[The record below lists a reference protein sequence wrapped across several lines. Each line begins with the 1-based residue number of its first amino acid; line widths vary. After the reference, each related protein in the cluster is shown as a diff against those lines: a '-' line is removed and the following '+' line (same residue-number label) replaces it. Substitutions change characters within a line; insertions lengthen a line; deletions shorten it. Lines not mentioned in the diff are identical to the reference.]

1 MGDGC
6 WAGGRW
12 VAWGFQ
18 NRETALRQIENSH
31 FEIKVLDG
39 LANAYFAM
47 AAIIAAGTKGVVD
60 KEKLIWGDC
69 QGDPAALSVE
79 EREKLGVKE
88 MFPLDLEAALGE
100 LEADDVMVELMGK
113 EMVGRY
119 VAVKKAEMDLLG
131 GMKVEERKEWI
142 IERY

>member
-1 MGDGC
+1 MADGC

-12 VAWGFQ
+12 VTWGFQ

-47 AAIIAAGTKGVVD
+47 AAIIAAGTKGVID
-60 KEKLIWGDC
+60 KEDMVWGNC
-69 QGDPAALSVE
+69 QADPAQLSEE
-79 EREKLGVKE
+79 ERDKLGIKE
-88 MFPLDLEAALGE
+88 MFPKDLEAALGE
-100 LEADDVMVELMGK
+100 LEADEVMGELLGK
-113 EMVGRY
+113 EVVARY

-131 GMKVEERKEWI
+131 GMKAEDRREWI